1 METGINGK
9 VFWNLN
15 ETIEY
20 EEKSALIVTEL
31 CEYLDCEPLEVVDR
45 VKQIRTSAVS
55 PLIQKKVNT
64 LHTVVAD
71 AVQEIDS
78 IVDNHLSE

>member
-1 METGINGK
+1 MDNY
-9 VFWNLN
+9 NLN
-15 ETIEY
+15 ETIQY
-20 EEKSALIVTEL
+20 EENSAVIVTEL
-31 CEYLDCEPLEVVDR
+31 CKYLDCEPLEVVDS
-45 VKQIRTSAVS
+45 VKQIRASAVS

>member
-1 METGINGK
+1 MNNY
-9 VFWNLN
+9 NLN
-15 ETIEY
+15 ETIQY
-20 EEKSALIVTEL
+20 EENSAVIVTEL
-31 CEYLDCEPLEVVDR
+31 CKYLDCEPLEVVDR
-45 VKQIRTSAVS
+45 VKQIRSSAVS

>member
-1 METGINGK
+1 MNNY
-9 VFWNLN
+9 NLN
-15 ETIEY
+15 ETIQY
-20 EEKSALIVTEL
+20 EENSAVIVTEL
-31 CEYLDCEPLEVVDR
+31 CKYLDCEPLEVVDR

-78 IVDNHLSE
+78 IVDNHLSK

>member
-1 METGINGK
+1 MNTGINGK
-9 VFWNLN
+9 VYWNLN

-45 VKQIRTSAVS
+45 VKQIKASAVS
-55 PLIQKKVNT
+55 PLIEKKVNT
-64 LHTVVAD
+64 LHTVVSD

>member
-1 METGINGK
+1 MNNY
-9 VFWNLN
+9 NLN
-15 ETIEY
+15 ETIQY
-20 EEKSALIVTEL
+20 EENSAVIVTEL
-31 CEYLDCEPLEVVDR
+31 CKYLDCEPLEVVDR

-78 IVDNHLSE
+78 IVENHLSE

>member
-1 METGINGK
+1 MNNY
-9 VFWNLN
+9 NLN
-15 ETIEY
+15 ETIQY
-20 EEKSALIVTEL
+20 EENSAVIVTEL
-31 CEYLDCEPLEVVDR
+31 CKYLDCEPLEVVDR

>member
-45 VKQIRTSAVS
+45 VKQIKASAV
-55 PLIQKKVNT
+55 
-64 LHTVVAD
+64 
-71 AVQEIDS
+71 
-78 IVDNHLSE
+78 

>member
-1 METGINGK
+1 MNNY
-9 VFWNLN
+9 NLN
-15 ETIEY
+15 ETIQY
-20 EEKSALIVTEL
+20 EENSAVIVTEL
-31 CEYLDCEPLEVVDR
+31 CKYLDCEPLEVVDR
-45 VKQIRTSAVS
+45 VKQIRASAVS

-78 IVDNHLSE
+78 IVDNHLSK

>member
-45 VKQIRTSAVS
+45 VKQIKTSAVS

-64 LHTVVAD
+64 LHTVVSD

>member
-45 VKQIRTSAVS
+45 VKQIKTSAVS

-64 LHTVVAD
+64 LHTGVSV

-78 IVDNHLSE
+78 IVDNHLS

>member
-9 VFWNLN
+9 VYWNLN

-45 VKQIRTSAVS
+45 VKQIKASDVS

-64 LHTVVAD
+64 LHTVVSD

>member
-1 METGINGK
+1 MNNY
-9 VFWNLN
+9 NLN
-15 ETIEY
+15 ETIQY
-20 EEKSALIVTEL
+20 EEKSAVIVTEL
-31 CEYLDCEPLEVVDR
+31 CKYLDCEPLEVVDR
-45 VKQIRTSAVS
+45 VKQIRSSAVS

>member
-45 VKQIRTSAVS
+45 VKQIKTSAVS

-64 LHTVVAD
+64 LHTVVSD
-71 AVQEIDS
+71 AVHEIDS

>member
-1 METGINGK
+1 MNNY
-9 VFWNLN
+9 NLN
-15 ETIEY
+15 ETIKY
-20 EEKSALIVTEL
+20 EENSAVIVTEL
-31 CEYLDCEPLEVVDR
+31 CKYLDCEPLEVVDR

-78 IVDNHLSE
+78 IVENHLSE

>member
-1 METGINGK
+1 MNTGINGK
-9 VFWNLN
+9 VYWNLN

-45 VKQIRTSAVS
+45 VKQIKTSAVS

-64 LHTVVAD
+64 LHTVVSD

>member
-1 METGINGK
+1 MNNY
-9 VFWNLN
+9 NLN
-15 ETIEY
+15 ETIQY
-20 EEKSALIVTEL
+20 EENSAVIVTEL
-31 CEYLDCEPLEVVDR
+31 CKYLDCEPLEVVDR
-45 VKQIRTSAVS
+45 VKQIRSSAVS

-78 IVDNHLSE
+78 IVDSHLNE